1 MELWIIYGLVAAVMI
16 ACRDICT
23 KHFMHKYTSTEHL
36 LYYYILCGVFIVGY
50 ALYKHNFTSENV
62 RCIDW
67 DDLWK
72 YVLIAILTIIVISP
86 CEVLSL
92 KHCQNPG
99 QSKAIINLN
108 TLVVFF
114 LGIVVLK
121 DQFSLKKLGGI
132 LLTLIGIYFVI

>member
-1 MELWIIYGLVAAVMI
+1 MELWVIYGLVAAVLI
-16 ACRDICT
+16 ACRDIFT

-36 LYYYILCGVFIVGY
+36 LYYYILCGVFIGGY

-62 RCIDW
+62 RFVDW

-72 YVLIAILTIIVISP
+72 YVLIAIITIIVIAP

-114 LGIVVLK
+114 LGVVILK

>member
-1 MELWIIYGLVAAVMI
+1 MESWILYGLVAAVLI
-16 ACRDICT
+16 ACRDIFT